1 MACARCS
8 GSGQTLRHGSGQI
21 LRRSSGL
28 ALRHSSG
35 QAGRRKTSKN
45 KGKNQKCR
53 RADIFHMGYTPCFC
67 VWRGNKRVTDR
78 DLVWRGIKR
87 LRNEPNWSDKKTGIS
102 PTPGYRGCAGII
114 GLTGEARKCGND
126 WTWWIFEGGMEGLG
140 VERENSP
147 REHKGFSQII
157 ASLSTVL
164 CSTGTILRRKGNG
177 KRRNGK
183 VDSRQSTV
191 QSEENA
197 TPRPRYQ
204 TTEPGAPGP
213 ERLGVSISTNP
224 ISVCF
229 VKPISLKNGVSF
241 TRCLSRFIILFP
253 IRVRPNCTS
262 AGFLVSYAKQDR
274 LL

>member
-1 MACARCS
+1 M
-8 GSGQTLRHGSGQI
+8 
-21 LRRSSGL
+21 
-28 ALRHSSG
+28 
-35 QAGRRKTSKN
+35 
-45 KGKNQKCR
+45 
-53 RADIFHMGYTPCFC
+53 
-67 VWRGNKRVTDR
+67 
-78 DLVWRGIKR
+78 
-87 LRNEPNWSDKKTGIS
+87 
-102 PTPGYRGCAGII
+102 
-114 GLTGEARKCGND
+114 
-126 WTWWIFEGGMEGLG
+126 FEGGMEGLG